1 MVKAMFVQVKGT
13 ERANGTAANSVRRK
27 SWRHPLKLK
36 SREEEERTKGGGGRD
51 GLEIRRIMES

>member
-1 MVKAMFVQVKGT
+1 MFVQVKGT

-36 SREEEERTKGGGGRD
+36 SREEEECTKGGGGARWAGD
-51 GLEIRRIMES
+51 KENHGVLRN